1 MRQDGAL
8 ASLREACPPRVAQGT
23 RAGNPA
29 PRRWAELRM
38 FVPVDVHDASSPR
51 PKNINQTNVVAPMG
65 LRSLLAR
72 ASTRSSEGG
81 LRSLAARPNGFRQ
94 QVGLYGCGG
103 PQPLAGEQVTGV
115 PVRGYGLNPVFGRGH
130 IFASSIEWI

>member
-8 ASLREACPPRVAQGT
+8 ATLREACPPRVAQGT

-51 PKNINQTNVVAPMG
+51 PKNINQTNVVAPMSYDRFWHVQARG
-65 LRSLLAR
+65 VLR
-72 ASTRSSEGG
+72 
-81 LRSLAARPNGFRQ
+81 AA
-94 QVGLYGCGG
+94 
-103 PQPLAGEQVTGV
+103 
-115 PVRGYGLNPVFGRGH
+115 
-130 IFASSIEWI
+130 